1 MLVAQALKLFPTA
14 SRRPR
19 ASLLV
24 VGVDYRSLGT
34 RLACSVR
41 RLQQPPGTRPKSV
54 MALRLFPTAL
64 RRLGASL
71 VVVDVDR
78 KDLGAGVAY
87 GYRPFECGAV
97 AGDARP

>member
-1 MLVAQALKLFPTA
+1 M
-14 SRRPR
+14 
-19 ASLLV
+19 
-24 VGVDYRSLGT
+24 
-34 RLACSVR
+34 
-41 RLQQPPGTRPKSV
+41 RPKSV